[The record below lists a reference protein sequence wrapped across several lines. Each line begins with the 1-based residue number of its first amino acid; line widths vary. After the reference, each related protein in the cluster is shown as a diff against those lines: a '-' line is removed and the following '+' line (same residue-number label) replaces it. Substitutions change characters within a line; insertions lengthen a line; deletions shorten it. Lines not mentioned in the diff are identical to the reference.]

1 MSYPMSDKRP
11 PTIIDMTPE
20 GEFRDPP
27 PPPAPRGFEGFV
39 SRLGGAAMLVALSA
53 GGLLMAAVALVAI
66 GVLLPIVLAAG
77 AIGAITLW
85 WRMRKARARGEG
97 TIIIT
102 QFDRRDG

>member
-11 PTIIDMTPE
+11 PIIIDMTPG

-39 SRLGGAAMLVALSA
+39 SRLGGVAMLVALSA

-66 GVLLPIVLAAG
+66 GVLLPTVLAAG
-77 AIGAITLW
+77 AIGAITIW
-85 WRMRKARARGEG
+85 WRLRKARARGES

>member
-1 MSYPMSDKRP
+1 MSQCMSDKRP
-11 PTIIDMTPE
+11 PIIIDMTPE

-39 SRLGGAAMLVALSA
+39 TRLGGVAMLVALSA
-53 GGLLMAAVALVAI
+53 GGLLLAAVALVAI

-77 AIGAITLW
+77 AIGAITIW
-85 WRMRKARARGEG
+85 WRMRKARARGES

>member
-1 MSYPMSDKRP
+1 MSEKRP
-11 PTIIDMTPE
+11 TTIIDMTPE

-27 PPPAPRGFEGFV
+27 PPPTRRGLDRLLA
-39 SRLGGAAMLVALSA
+39 RLGGVAILVALAA
-53 GGLLMAAVALVAI
+53 GGLLLAALALLAI

-85 WRMRKARARGEG
+85 WRLRKARARGES

-102 QFDRRDG
+102 RFDRR

>member
-1 MSYPMSDKRP
+1 MSQCMSEKRP
-11 PTIIDMTPE
+11 PIIIDMTPE

-27 PPPAPRGFEGFV
+27 PPPAPRGFEGLV
-39 SRLGGAAMLVALSA
+39 TRLGGMAMLVAISA

-77 AIGAITLW
+77 AIGAITIW
-85 WRMRKARARGEG
+85 WRLRKARARGES

-102 QFDRRDG
+102 QFDRRER

>member
-1 MSYPMSDKRP
+1 MSDKRP
-11 PTIIDMTPE
+11 PIIIDMTPE

-27 PPPAPRGFEGFV
+27 PPPAPRGFEGLV
-39 SRLGGAAMLVALSA
+39 TRLGGMAMLVAISA

-77 AIGAITLW
+77 AIGAITIW
-85 WRMRKARARGEG
+85 WRLRKARARGES

-102 QFDRRDG
+102 QFDRRER

>member
-1 MSYPMSDKRP
+1 MSWCMSDKRP
-11 PTIIDMTPE
+11 PIIIDMTPE

-27 PPPAPRGFEGFV
+27 PPPAPRGFEGLV
-39 SRLGGAAMLVALSA
+39 TRLGGMAMLVAISA

-77 AIGAITLW
+77 AIGAITIW
-85 WRMRKARARGEG
+85 WRLRKARARGES

-102 QFDRRDG
+102 QFDRRER

>member
-1 MSYPMSDKRP
+1 MSQNMSDKRP
-11 PTIIDMTPE
+11 PIIIDMTPE

-27 PPPAPRGFEGFV
+27 QPPAPRGLEGFV
-39 SRLGGAAMLVALSA
+39 SRLGGVAMLVALSA
-53 GGLLMAAVALVAI
+53 GGLLLAAVALVAI

-77 AIGAITLW
+77 AIGAITIW
-85 WRMRKARARGEG
+85 WRLRKARARGES